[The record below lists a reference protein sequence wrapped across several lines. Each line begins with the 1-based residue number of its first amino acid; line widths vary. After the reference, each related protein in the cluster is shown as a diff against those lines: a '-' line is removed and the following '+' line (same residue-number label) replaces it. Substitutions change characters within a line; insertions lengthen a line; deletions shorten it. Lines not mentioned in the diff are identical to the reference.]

1 MRYGV
6 LSFGYRKIKSLQAS
20 AWQVTHLT
28 LWGKPIESNNFN
40 GDIMCDV
47 IEEEKSDLEDTR
59 DSKVELNKPKYFS
72 HNKCTHWED
81 RIYNYFSSKNNGGSE
96 PL

>member
-1 MRYGV
+1 
-6 LSFGYRKIKSLQAS
+6 
-20 AWQVTHLT
+20 
-28 LWGKPIESNNFN
+28 
-40 GDIMCDV
+40 MCDV
-47 IEEEKSDLEDTR
+47 IEEEQSDLEDTR